1 LVVDTSDMPEGPA
14 PAYAGTVE
22 NRFRID
28 GDELEVDARRSVVT
42 VDVDGVLDATIVASR
57 IPGDVAH
64 WATVAPRL
72 HVARV
77 PLRFDGERLGATVDQ
92 ELLDALLLE
101 DGGVTFALSSR
112 FDAFGLLTSHAGDR
126 IRFTGQVDTPWSDA
140 PWRLDVA
147 VGFGGRRR
155 PEV

>member
-1 LVVDTSDMPEGPA
+1 M
-14 PAYAGTVE
+14 E

-28 GDELEVDARRSVVT
+28 GHDLEVDARRSVVN
-42 VDVDGVLDATIVASR
+42 VDVDGVLDATIAARR
-57 IPGDVAH
+57 IPGEVSH

-72 HVARV
+72 HFARV

-92 ELLDALLLE
+92 EFLDSLLLE

-112 FDAFGLLTSHAGDR
+112 FDAFGTLTSHAGDR
-126 IRFTGQVDTPWSDA
+126 IRFTGRVETPWSDE

-147 VGFGGRRR
+147 CGFGGRRR
-155 PEV
+155 AEI

>member
-1 LVVDTSDMPEGPA
+1 MPEGPA

-42 VDVDGVLDATIVASR
+42 VDVDGVLDATIVARR

-77 PLRFDGERLGATVDQ
+77 PLRF
-92 ELLDALLLE
+92 
-101 DGGVTFALSSR
+101 GGVTFALSSR